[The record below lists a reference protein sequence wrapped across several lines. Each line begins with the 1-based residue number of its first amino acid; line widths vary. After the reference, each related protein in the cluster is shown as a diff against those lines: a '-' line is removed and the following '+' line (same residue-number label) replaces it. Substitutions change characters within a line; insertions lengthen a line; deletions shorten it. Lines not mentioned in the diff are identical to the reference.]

1 MSIKPKY
8 SQAILSGRKTVEF
21 RKRPL
26 ASDIETVLIYES
38 APTMRVVGHFRI
50 RESVAGDPASLWDRF
65 ADQGEIER
73 EDFETYFADTRIG
86 FVLCIKSTYKYQSP
100 VALADLPGTPSA
112 PQSFRYLRD
121 TSIPHAVQD

>member
-38 APTMRVVGHFRI
+38 APTMRVVGEFSI
-50 RESVAGDPASLWDRF
+50 RESVAGDPASLWDQF
-65 ADQGEIER
+65 ADQGEIDR
-73 EDFETYFADTRIG
+73 EDYETYFANTQIG
-86 FVLCIKSTYKYQSP
+86 FVFCIKSTHKYETP
-100 VALADLPGTPSA
+100 VTLADIPGTPTA
-112 PQSFRYLRD
+112 PQSFRYLD
-121 TSIPHAVQD
+121 SMSILHAIPD